1 MDLVIGNIIQKGM
14 DLIDDVFT
22 SGEEKAEAQH
32 KLQELAQKGN
42 LAELNAFLTTI
53 EKRAEVITAEA
64 NSEHWITSTWRPLSM
79 LVMLGLITARWF
91 GWEAPNMSQ
100 EEYLRAWDMLELGI
114 VGYIASRGVEKTAK
128 IWKAKKSP

>member
-1 MDLVIGNIIQKGM
+1 MDLVIGSIIQKGM

-22 SGEEKAEAQH
+22 SDEEKAEAQL

-53 EKRAEVITAEA
+53 KKQAEVITAEA
-64 NSEHWITSTWRPLSM
+64 NSEHWITSTWRPISM

-100 EEYLRAWDMLELGI
+100 EEYLKAWDMLELGI
-114 VGYIASRGVEKTAK
+114 GGYIMSRGVEKTAK
-128 IWKAKKSP
+128 IWRAK